1 MTGMERAS
9 PCLRLAV
16 GLLVAWILCGP
27 AAAHAWVLVIRNLTN
42 DAMGVCYSVSGMG
55 SSCFGSIEV
64 PAHATVPA
72 NTGTSCV
79 SRYKVTRV
87 RDGQA
92 QVLSQPSGTGCGD
105 RQLLIRPDGAGFS
118 LDTP

>member
-1 MTGMERAS
+1 MERAS
-9 PCLRLAV
+9 RYLRLAF
-16 GLLVAWILCGP
+16 GLLAAWILCGP
-27 AAAHAWVLVIRNLTN
+27 SAADAWLLVIRNLTN

-55 SSCFGSIEV
+55 TSCFGSIEV

-72 NTGTSCV
+72 NTGATCV
-79 SRYKVTRV
+79 ARYKVTRV

-92 QVLSQPSGTGCGD
+92 QVLSHPSATGCGD
-105 RQLLIRPDGAGFS
+105 RQLLIRPAGAGFS